1 MVTIHNLVRRSFC
14 MIQSFTEG
22 KRWSVGEVTVTIPS
36 VIPKSS
42 FSMSSIIGKAT
53 VSPSVGSWGLSLT
66 SSSSSSS
73 SSTSLYWSVVELC
86 DPLAEE
92 VVDGLWEPACSK
104 WNRKDVY
111 NLKDY
116 IYPQIRGSEY
126 VMFAIYVCTCTAYAC
141 VIVYLMHTYM
151 YVHVCMYVHVHVW

>member
-1 MVTIHNLVRRSFC
+1 MVTIHNLVWRSFG

-42 FSMSSIIGKAT
+42 FSMPSIIGKAT
-53 VSPSVGSWGLSLT
+53 VSPSVGRWGLSLPSS

-86 DPLAEE
+86 DPLVEE
-92 VVDGLWEPACSK
+92 VVDGLWEPVCSN
-104 WNRKDVY
+104 WNGNDVC

-116 IYPQIRGSEY
+116 INPQIRGSEY
-126 VMFAIYVCTCTAYAC
+126 M
-141 VIVYLMHTYM
+141 
-151 YVHVCMYVHVHVW
+151 